1 MGKLG
6 AKLGAGHV
14 LSRVPGTNDSYLDSY
29 QRAPVACAERRR
41 GTAFQMPR
49 DPLAHLTPIPQ

>member
-14 LSRVPGTNDSYLDSY
+14 LSRVPGTNDSY